1 MMMMIR
7 SVALLAIIVQSAS
20 AKDTGGKKRELRFNE
35 VRKLGGGW
43 DEPIEVAE
51 AEPHWDES
59 AVEVTHSSS
68 TVQQA
73 KASKGDSVIT
83 KASKAATAEV
93 ETHSYSW
100 GESGVVEAI
109 VQQAKASKGD
119 SGTAKAAKAGV
130 EETHSYSWGDSGVVE
145 AEPHWDE
152 PEVEEAEPHW
162 ESHSSSTV
170 QQAKASK
177 GDSGTAKAAKAGVEE
192 THSYS
197 WGDSEVVESEPHWD
211 EPEVEEAEPH
221 WEPV

>member
-1 MMMMIR
+1 MIR

-20 AKDTGGKKRELRFNE
+20 AKDTGGKKRTLRFNE

-100 GESGVVEAI
+100 GESGVVE
-109 VQQAKASKGD
+109 
-119 SGTAKAAKAGV
+119 
-130 EETHSYSWGDSGVVE
+130 EVVE

-152 PEVEEAEPHW
+152 PEVVEAEPHW

-211 EPEVEEAEPH
+211 EPEVVEAEPH

>member
-1 MMMMIR
+1 MIR

-20 AKDTGGKKRELRFNE
+20 AKDTGGKKRTLRFNE
-35 VRKLGGGW
+35 VRKLGGDW
-43 DEPIEVAE
+43 DEPIE
-51 AEPHWDES
+51 
-59 AVEVTHSSS
+59 
-68 TVQQA
+68 
-73 KASKGDSVIT
+73 
-83 KASKAATAEV
+83 
-93 ETHSYSW
+93 
-100 GESGVVEAI
+100 
-109 VQQAKASKGD
+109 
-119 SGTAKAAKAGV
+119 
-130 EETHSYSWGDSGVVE
+130 VVE

-152 PEVEEAEPHW
+152 PEVVEAEPHWDEPEVVEAEPHWDEPEVVEAEPHW

-197 WGDSEVVESEPHWD
+197 WGDSEVVEAEPHWD

>member
-1 MMMMIR
+1 MMIR
-7 SVALLAIIVQSAS
+7 SVALLAIIVQSSS
-20 AKDTGGKKRELRFNE
+20 AKDTGGKKRTLRFNE

-43 DEPIEVAE
+43 DEPIEVVE

-59 AVEVTHSSS
+59 AVE
-68 TVQQA
+68 
-73 KASKGDSVIT
+73 
-83 KASKAATAEV
+83 
-93 ETHSYSW
+93 ET
-100 GESGVVEAI
+100 
-109 VQQAKASKGD
+109 
-119 SGTAKAAKAGV
+119 
-130 EETHSYSWGDSGVVE
+130 
-145 AEPHWDE
+145 
-152 PEVEEAEPHW
+152 
-162 ESHSSSTV
+162 HSSSTV